1 VTGRHLLLGVL
12 GALFAPTWLA
22 AQAAGRDSSCEAAI
36 QTARVDSVDVKARA
50 YLLRGDEGALTPRAR
65 ALVLES
71 ILAHFSAPRPLRLP
85 VFSAGPVRL
94 RMLRTESLGDSLTI
108 REPIV
113 YGEYRF
119 TLRQR
124 GALANVAATIPS
136 MVPGFDEAI
145 LAAIR
150 ASVADSMLV
159 PVVRATDEDSITF
172 DLRITTGPEDTRV
185 RVPPVTVFTAAFPRV
200 RLVDAKPAGTIPLP
214 TYPDAERDEGQD
226 GEVVLRVVID
236 ASGAPLIPTLEILR
250 ATSPAFALSAA
261 RTLARY
267 HFAPAHV
274 GACGVPQVVEV
285 PFWFSL
291 RP

>member
-1 VTGRHLLLGVL
+1 MTGRNLLLGVL

-22 AQAAGRDSSCEAAI
+22 AQAGKDSSCEATIRA
-36 QTARVDSVDVKARA
+36 ARVDSVEVKARA
-50 YLLRGDEGALTPRAR
+50 YLLRGDEGPLTPRAR

-71 ILAHFSAPRPLRLP
+71 ILAHFSPPKPLRLP

-94 RMLRTESLGDSLTI
+94 RMLRTETPGDSLTI

-113 YGEYRF
+113 HGEYRF
-119 TLRQR
+119 TLRR
-124 GALANVAATIPS
+124 SGAVTNVVATIPT

-145 LAAIR
+145 VAAVR
-150 ASVADSMLV
+150 ASAADSMLV
-159 PVVRATDEDSITF
+159 PVARATDDDSIAF

-200 RLVDAKPAGTIPLP
+200 RLVDAKPVGTTPLP
-214 TYPDAERDEGQD
+214 AYPDAERDEGQD
-226 GEVVLRVVID
+226 GEVILRVVID
-236 ASGAPLIPTLEILR
+236 ASGAPSIPTLEVLR

-274 GACGVPQVVEV
+274 GGCGVPQVMEV